1 MIYTILNPNQ
11 FKISD
16 SINFWNT
23 IKSKTLYEIKIKF
36 LLVLAYR
43 SVIKFWHKLNL
54 FEMNKLLNES
64 HLNDILQLVL
74 TERPVIFEISLD
86 ELKKVWKI
94 IKK

>member
-1 MIYTILNPNQ
+1 
-11 FKISD
+11 
-16 SINFWNT
+16 
-23 IKSKTLYEIKIKF
+23 
-36 LLVLAYR
+36 
-43 SVIKFWHKLNL
+43 
-54 FEMNKLLNES
+54 MNKLLNES